1 MWADDEE
8 PGNNMGQHNT
18 DVKPLNSPHARF
30 TFPLRNDHERARR
43 VRLEADRYR
52 IPPPLPCDEQDR
64 DGSLQRHRSESWQIP
79 DDWQVAVEPQ
89 QLELGGFETREV
101 AVDVTAPDGFVGRE
115 VINVAAYEGTS
126 LMGGVS
132 LYVEGSG

>member
-1 MWADDEE
+1 M
-8 PGNNMGQHNT
+8 
-18 DVKPLNSPHARF
+18 
-30 TFPLRNDHERARR
+30 
-43 VRLEADRYR
+43 
-52 IPPPLPCDEQDR
+52 
-64 DGSLQRHRSESWQIP
+64 QRHRSESWQIP